1 MLRFALC
8 TTILLARMNCCG
20 VTTILLL
27 ARMNGCS
34 NLQCAHT
41 HLDTCDIWF
50 ACRRQRQGPQRA
62 EAIKNR
68 DGEGRVKRDGEKV
81 EERGDEKDEEEDEG
95 ESDGGNDNERAVMQ
109 GGAVEEVGEV
119 GSEDDD
125 VSEVV
130 VIDEEEDED
139 DDEGKKEKDEYES
152 EQEDTAAN
160 TAGELYELA
169 LSFEGWGENLL
180 HEVKTNGEGEVERI
194 AGLLRLG
201 QSHQGGCANAIEAA
215 TEREARLRVELSL
228 AEEETKKRIED
239 NARAILLLAEL
250 QRQQGVVRRN
260 AIRIAKA
267 NALFAELKEKRVLGF
282 ALV

>member
-1 MLRFALC
+1 M
-8 TTILLARMNCCG
+8 
-20 VTTILLL
+20 
-27 ARMNGCS
+27 
-34 NLQCAHT
+34 
-41 HLDTCDIWF
+41 
-50 ACRRQRQGPQRA
+50 
-62 EAIKNR
+62 
-68 DGEGRVKRDGEKV
+68 KRDGEKV
-81 EERGDEKDEEEDEG
+81 EERGDEKDKEEDEG
-95 ESDGGNDNERAVMQ
+95 ESDGENDSGRAVMQ
-109 GGAVEEVGEV
+109 GCAVEEVGEV

-130 VIDEEEDED
+130 MVDEEGDKDDDEGDED

-169 LSFEGWGENLL
+169 QSYEGWGESLL
-180 HEVKTNGEGEVERI
+180 HEAKTNGEGEVERI

-201 QSHQGGCANAIEAA
+201 QSHQEGCANAIEAA

-228 AEEETKKRIED
+228 AVEEKKKRIED

-260 AIRIAKA
+260 AIRVAEA
-267 NALFAELKEKRVLGF
+267 NALFDELKEKRALGF
-282 ALV
+282 AVVEEE